1 MEAMNIMNLLPFY
14 RKDICIYLKS
24 LCYYNDKNH
33 KIKGIVAM
41 LINVLIK
48 TVLATKAASLLYFW
62 QSIIVKTA
70 EGIDASSRI
79 MFLVMPV
86 IEKRATIK
94 KPTKKPIPILNKEAK
109 KAILADFNL
118 ISVSL

>member
-1 MEAMNIMNLLPFY
+1 
-14 RKDICIYLKS
+14 
-24 LCYYNDKNH
+24 
-33 KIKGIVAM
+33 M

-48 TVLATKAASLLYFW
+48 TALATKAASLLYFW
-62 QSIIVKTA
+62 HSIIDITA
-70 EGIDASSRI
+70 EGIADCNKI
-79 MFLVMPV
+79 IFFVTPV

-118 ISVSL
+118 ISVNL